1 MKRRWGMARNL
12 DTKLSWKGLLLGVT
26 MLMSGIASAQT
37 VTIPA
42 GQQQFMEIVTSFVEP
57 YEAANNELL
66 KSRQRKSRQA
76 QLEAAFGSEIFSTWV
91 DTLTQLGTTSD
102 GDAYLVVRLSG
113 SNIDIRT
120 TNNGFSESLS
130 KNKTLVKD
138 GTDVF
143 EQLIELGKDDIVV
156 ISGNFFPSNQ
166 DRYLEHSVTERGSMI
181 APDFLVSVSAISRY
195 VP

>member
-1 MKRRWGMARNL
+1 MARNL

-26 MLMSGIASAQT
+26 MLMSGMASAQT

-91 DTLTQLGTTSD
+91 GTLTQLGTTSD

-130 KNKTLVKD
+130 NNKTLVKD

-166 DRYLEHSVTERGSMI
+166 DRFYENSITERGSMI
-181 APDFLVSVSAISRY
+181 APAFLVSVSAISRY